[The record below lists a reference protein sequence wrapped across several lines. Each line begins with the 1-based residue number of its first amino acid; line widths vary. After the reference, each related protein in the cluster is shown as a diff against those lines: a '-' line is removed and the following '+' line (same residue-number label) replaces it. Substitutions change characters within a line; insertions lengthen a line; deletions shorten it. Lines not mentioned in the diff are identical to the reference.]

1 MSNVNPMS
9 ARRRFGDELA
19 LSDLRAADSRSLVSA
34 ATDLLTLGVGGA
46 GLIALASKVVTPL
59 TSPFEMDALVIEAR
73 DELAMGQLDPEATA
87 IRAAQAQVRR
97 WLRGEFTDRQLA
109 SWAHS
114 AIGHEGPAVLQD
126 LVVTDDMYDID
137 ATSKSIH
144 HDLER
149 IAERLLAYPDP
160 WD

>member
-19 LSDLRAADSRSLVSA
+19 LSDLRAVDSRSLVSA
-34 ATDLLTLGVGGA
+34 ATDLLILGVGGD

-97 WLRGEFTDRQLA
+97 WLRGEVTDRQLA